1 MREQKNNIP
10 LLKKFYFRNMIQRRS
25 DAGACALNGKMYVAG
40 GYTGELVL
48 QTVEI
53 YNPENDTW
61 VQIATMDSPRSGI
74 V

>member
-1 MREQKNNIP
+1 
-10 LLKKFYFRNMIQRRS
+10 MIQRRS